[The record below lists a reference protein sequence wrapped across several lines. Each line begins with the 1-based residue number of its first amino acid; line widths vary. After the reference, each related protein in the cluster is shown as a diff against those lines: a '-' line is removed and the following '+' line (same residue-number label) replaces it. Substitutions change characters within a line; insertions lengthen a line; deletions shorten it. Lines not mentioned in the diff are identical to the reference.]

1 VVREIVYA
9 PLVVRKNKKVGN
21 PSGVKTTK
29 VLPVA
34 CCLEPEIFP
43 QLNFMPQAKVVKNK
57 SYQAGLV
64 EYLGSRLS
72 SMLQAKIVR
81 KQILSTF
88 LPAA

>member
-1 VVREIVYA
+1 
-9 PLVVRKNKKVGN
+9 
-21 PSGVKTTK
+21 
-29 VLPVA
+29 
-34 CCLEPEIFP
+34 
-43 QLNFMPQAKVVKNK
+43 MPQAKVVKSK
-57 SYQAGLV
+57 SYQAWLV

>member
-1 VVREIVYA
+1 
-9 PLVVRKNKKVGN
+9 
-21 PSGVKTTK
+21 
-29 VLPVA
+29 
-34 CCLEPEIFP
+34 
-43 QLNFMPQAKVVKNK
+43 MPQAKFVKNK

-72 SMLQAKIVR
+72 SKLLAKIVR

>member
-1 VVREIVYA
+1 
-9 PLVVRKNKKVGN
+9 
-21 PSGVKTTK
+21 
-29 VLPVA
+29 
-34 CCLEPEIFP
+34 
-43 QLNFMPQAKVVKNK
+43 MPQAKVVKNL
-57 SYQAGLV
+57 SYQAWLA